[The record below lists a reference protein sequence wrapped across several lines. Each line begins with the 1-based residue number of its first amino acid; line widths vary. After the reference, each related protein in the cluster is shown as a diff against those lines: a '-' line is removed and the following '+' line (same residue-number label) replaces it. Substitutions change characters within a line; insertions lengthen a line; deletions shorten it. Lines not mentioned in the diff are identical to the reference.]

1 MQDMHQRTIDY
12 LRVSLTDRCNFR
24 CRYCMPKQGVVLRDH
39 YEILRYEELLR
50 LIVLFGQRG
59 IRKVRLTGGEPLV
72 RKGIVEFIRTL
83 AGLGSLEDISL
94 TTNGSLLAQSAAA
107 LKEAGLRRINIS
119 LDTVDPERFTE
130 ITGGCGRVE
139 KVLEGLNEALR
150 VGFQPVK
157 INVVLSEA
165 FQESDL
171 HWFLELVRQK
181 PVHVRFIEYMPIG
194 PVALKGGL
202 QIAEI
207 KRLLAQLAKSPLLP
221 LKNVVY
227 GQGPARYY
235 HLADSRGTFGFI
247 APLTE
252 HFCGECNRLRLTAD
266 GKLKPCLLGEAEI
279 DLAGPLRGG
288 ASDQELLQLF
298 DRAVCQKPSGHA
310 LCAGSENPVQR
321 KRGMS
326 QIGG

>member
-39 YEILRYEELLR
+39 YEILRYEELVR
-50 LIVLFGQRG
+50 LITLFGQHG

-83 AGLGSLEDISL
+83 AGLGSLDDLSM
-94 TTNGSLLAQSAAA
+94 TTNGSLLAGSAAA

-119 LDTVDPERFTE
+119 LDTVDPKRFAE

-139 KVLEGLNEALR
+139 KVLDGLDEALR

-157 INVVLSEA
+157 INVVLSA
-165 FQESDL
+165 SFQESDL
-171 HWFLELVRQK
+171 NWFLELVRRK

-194 PVALKGGL
+194 PVTLKGGL
-202 QIAEI
+202 QIAEV
-207 KRLLAQLAKSPLLP
+207 KRLITQLAKNSLLP
-221 LKNVVY
+221 LKTAVY

-235 HLADSRGTFGFI
+235 RLPDSIGTFGFI

-252 HFCGECNRLRLTAD
+252 HFCGDCNRLRLTAD
-266 GKLKPCLLGEAEI
+266 GKLKPCLLGDEEV
-279 DLAGPLRGG
+279 DLAGPLRAG

-298 DRAVCQKPSGHA
+298 DLAVCRKPSGHA
-310 LCAGSENPVQR
+310 LCSGGENAPKR